1 MQKILIVDDEESIC
15 EILQFNL
22 EIEGYEADVAY
33 SAEQALKMDLKSYS
47 LILLDI
53 MMGGMSGFKM
63 AQLLKKD
70 PATASIPII
79 FCTAKDTEDNK
90 IAGLT
95 LGADDYISKPFSVR
109 EVVARVKSVLRRCT
123 QQPQVQVQPQ
133 QAQPRTEMD
142 GDSITYN
149 GLRLD
154 LLKHK
159 CYIDSITYNG
169 LRLDLLKHKC
179 YIDGQE
185 VQLTKKEMEIMVL
198 FLRNSGRVLS
208 REEILHNVWSD
219 EVVVLDRT
227 IDVNITRLRKK
238 IGEYGKFIVT
248 RQGYGYGFDV

>member
-1 MQKILIVDDEESIC
+1 MQKILVVDDEESIC

-22 EIEGYEADVAY
+22 EIEGFEVDVAY
-33 SAEQALKMDLKSYS
+33 SAEQALKMDLRCYS
-47 LILLDI
+47 LVLLDI
-53 MMGGMSGFKM
+53 MMGGMSGFRM
-63 AQLLKKD
+63 AQVMKKD

-109 EVVARVKSVLRRCT
+109 EVVARVKSVLRRCAPQA
-123 QQPQVQVQPQ
+123 QQPYSPVRSSGQ
-133 QAQPRTEMD
+133 TEVD
-142 GDSITYN
+142 GDSIA
-149 GLRLD
+149 
-154 LLKHK
+154 
-159 CYIDSITYNG
+159 YNG

-185 VQLTKKEMEIMVL
+185 VQLTKKEMEIMTL

-238 IGEYGKFIVT
+238 IGDYGKLIVT

>member
-63 AQLLKKD
+63 AQMLKKD
-70 PATASIPII
+70 PETASIPII

-159 CYIDSITYNG
+159 CYID
-169 LRLDLLKHKC
+169 
-179 YIDGQE
+179 GQE
-185 VQLTKKEMEIMVL
+185 VQLTKKEMEIMEEMEIMVL

>member
-22 EIEGYEADVAY
+22 EVEGYEVEVAY
-33 SAEQALKMDLKSYS
+33 SAEEALGKDIKSFS

-63 AQLLKKD
+63 AQMLKKD
-70 PATASIPII
+70 PDTASIPII

-109 EVVARVKSVLRRCT
+109 EVVARVKSVLRRCDR
-123 QQPQVQVQPQ
+123 QPRPGVQMQESSS
-133 QAQPRTEMD
+133 RTEMD
-142 GDSITYN
+142 G
-149 GLRLD
+149 
-154 LLKHK
+154 
-159 CYIDSITYNG
+159 DSITYNG